1 LWSITCHFNRV
12 NEIQNAGDTKM
23 ASINQQVAKVNSGE
37 IKSAA
42 VRRTWT
48 ATLAMILGLFITL
61 GTIGCAGTRGPAGS
75 NSMPNS
81 AANGNTSGSDATQPS
96 SPSAAAV
103 LSASNNSLSFG
114 NVQVSQSTS
123 QPVTL
128 SNTGS
133 SAVTISAMQVSGAGF
148 SISNS
153 SLTLQPNQ
161 SANVYVNFVP
171 TAQGAA
177 NGTLTVLSNASDAIV
192 TIGLSGNGSTQQ
204 QSAHNVDLSW
214 TPSSSQVT
222 GYIVSRSTVSGGPYT
237 QVNAAVDPNSSF
249 TDNVTSGSYYYV
261 VSAVDSNN
269 NASIFSNE
277 VQVLVP

>member
-1 LWSITCHFNRV
+1 
-12 NEIQNAGDTKM
+12 M
-23 ASINQQVAKVNSGE
+23 ASKNQQVANVNGGE
-37 IKSAA
+37 IKTAS
-42 VRRTWT
+42 VRRSGI

-75 NSMPNS
+75 NSMPSS
-81 AANGNTSGSDATQPS
+81 AANSNTAATTNATSATGDTAQTS
-96 SPSAAAV
+96 SNPSAAAV
-103 LSASNNSLSFG
+103 LAASNSSLSFG
-114 NVQVSQSTS
+114 TVQVGQSTS

-133 SAVTISAMQVSGAGF
+133 AALTVSAMQISGAGF

-171 TAQGAA
+171 TAQGTA
-177 NGTLTVLSNASDAIV
+177 NGTLTVLSNASNAIV
-192 TIGLSGNGSTQQ
+192 SISLAGNGSTQQ
-204 QSAHNVDLSW
+204 QSAHSVDLSW
-214 TPSSSQVT
+214 SPSASQVS
-222 GYIVSRSTVSGGPYT
+222 GYLVSRSTVSGGPYT
-237 QVNAAVDPNSSF
+237 QVNSAVDPNASF
-249 TDNVTSGSYYYV
+249 TDTTVNSGSYYYV

-269 NASIFSNE
+269 NVSVFSNE